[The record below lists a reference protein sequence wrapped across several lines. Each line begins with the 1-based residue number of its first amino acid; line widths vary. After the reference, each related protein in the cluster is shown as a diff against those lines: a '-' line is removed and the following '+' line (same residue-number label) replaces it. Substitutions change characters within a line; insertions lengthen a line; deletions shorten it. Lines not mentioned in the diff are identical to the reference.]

1 MKNSVLTIRIG
12 QNGRSG
18 SIMHLTG
25 QLNGTTYQQLIQAA
39 QTLCQEKQTQLTL
52 DLAGLQKIT
61 LAGLFALHS
70 LTAILNEEEPLNLEA
85 GWSAIR
91 AMKND
96 LDSLPHRHL
105 KLANPQPQV
114 RQQLLQAGF
123 ANFVEIYN
131 DEATAV
137 SIAPSIQQPLE
148 KEQNQPAAHVIHH
161 RKQPAGYLIKA
172 LNLIGIMPEA

>member
-1 MKNSVLTIRIG
+1 MKNSALTIRIG

-25 QLNGTTYQQLIQAA
+25 QLNGTTYQQLIQTA
-39 QTLCQEKQTQLTL
+39 QPLCQQEQPQLTL

-61 LAGLFALHS
+61 LAGLFALHG
-70 LTAILNEEEPLNLEA
+70 LTAILNGKEPLDPEA

-96 LDSLPHRHL
+96 LDNLPQPHL

-114 RQQLLQAGF
+114 QQQLIEAGF

-131 DEATAV
+131 DGATAV
-137 SIAPSIQQPLE
+137 STAASSPKSLE

-172 LNLIGIMPEA
+172 LNLIGILPKA

>member
-1 MKNSVLTIRIG
+1 MQR
-12 QNGRSG
+12 
-18 SIMHLTG
+18 
-25 QLNGTTYQQLIQAA
+25 
-39 QTLCQEKQTQLTL
+39 
-52 DLAGLQKIT
+52 IT
-61 LAGLFALHS
+61 LAGLFALHG
-70 LTAILNEEEPLNLEA
+70 LTAILNGKEPLDPEA

-96 LDSLPHRHL
+96 LDNLPQPHL

-114 RQQLLQAGF
+114 QQQLIEAGF

-131 DEATAV
+131 DGATAV
-137 SIAPSIQQPLE
+137 PTAASAQKPLE

-172 LNLIGIMPEA
+172 LNLIGILPKA

>member
-25 QLNGTTYQQLIQAA
+25 QLNGTTYQQLIQTA
-39 QTLCQEKQTQLTL
+39 QPLCQQEQPQLTL

-61 LAGLFALHS
+61 LAGLFALHG
-70 LTAILNEEEPLNLEA
+70 LTAILNGKEPLDPEA

-96 LDSLPHRHL
+96 LDNLPQPHL

-114 RQQLLQAGF
+114 QQQLIEAGF

-131 DEATAV
+131 DGATAV
-137 SIAPSIQQPLE
+137 STAASSPKPLE
-148 KEQNQPAAHVIHH
+148 KEQNQPAAYVIHH

-172 LNLIGIMPEA
+172 LNLIGILPKA

>member
-25 QLNGTTYQQLIQAA
+25 QLNGNTYQQLIQTA
-39 QTLCQEKQTQLTL
+39 QPLCQQEQPQLTL

-61 LAGLFALHS
+61 LAGLFALHG
-70 LTAILNEEEPLNLEA
+70 LTAILNGKEPLDPEA

-96 LDSLPHRHL
+96 LDNLPQPHL

-114 RQQLLQAGF
+114 QQQLIEAGF

-131 DEATAV
+131 DGATAV
-137 SIAPSIQQPLE
+137 STAASSPKPLE

-172 LNLIGIMPEA
+172 LNLIGILPKA